1 MAFDIERIAK
11 LAQSCFEGHPV
22 IVLGSGASMPHGLP
36 SMNDL
41 STFLKANIAPDDE
54 VEAESWAHV
63 TEALDDGLHLE
74 AALEGKNL
82 PPALLTKIICETWNC
97 VNEKDSA
104 VYFALARDPAA
115 FPMGR
120 ILNALFQS
128 TNVAVHVVTTNYDR
142 VIEFACNSAGLLF
155 STGFTPGYLQTWEA
169 TGGVGFTRGGKLA
182 RIVRIWKVHGSLD
195 WFQLADETVVG
206 LPVFQLPKADYQPLI
221 VTPGLNK
228 YEKTHQDPFRSTING
243 ADAALR
249 SASAFLCIGFGFRDQ
264 HIHPKIIEQCR
275 QKNVPI
281 VVLARTLTEEAKNFL
296 ANQAGKNYLGI
307 EADGSGSRAYAAE
320 CPDGVTI
327 PNCEIWSAEGF
338 TSLVM
343 G

>member
-1 MAFDIERIAK
+1 MTLDIDRIAK
-11 LAQSCFEGHPV
+11 LAQSCFHGHPV
-22 IVLGSGASMPHGLP
+22 IILGSGASMPHGLP

-41 STFLKANIAPDDE
+41 SVFLKAHIAPEGDA
-54 VEAESWAHV
+54 EAEAWRGV
-63 TEALDDGLHLE
+63 TLALENGLHLE
-74 AALEGKNL
+74 GALEGNNL
-82 PPALLTKIICETWNC
+82 PPALLKKIVCETWNC

-104 VYFALARDPAA
+104 VYFELARDQGA
-115 FPMGR
+115 FPLGR
-120 ILNALFQS
+120 IMNALFQS
-128 TNVAVHVVTTNYDR
+128 TNIAVHVVTTNYDR
-142 VIEFACNSAGLLF
+142 IIEFACNSVGLLF

-169 TGGVGFTRGGKLA
+169 TGGVGFTRGGKPT

-206 LPVFQLPKADYQPLI
+206 LPVFQLPKIDYQPLI

-249 SASAFLCIGFGFRDQ
+249 SASAFLCIGYGFRDQ
-264 HIHPKIIEQCR
+264 HIHPKIKEQCR

-281 VVLARTLTEEAKNFL
+281 VVLARTLTEEAKDFL
-296 ANQAGKNYLGI
+296 ANQAGKNYLGV
-307 EADGSGSRAYAAE
+307 EADGTGSRVYAAE
-320 CPDGVTI
+320 CPDGVAI
-327 PNCEIWSAEGF
+327 PNYEIWSTDGF
-338 TSLVM
+338 ASLVM